1 MFKISIQ
8 FTDLLQNGIKKLE
21 LFHGKNSC
29 IRKNG
34 DNQIEI
40 PHYFR
45 AINPIESVKYGSC
58 KTISMSINLNEIV
71 WKLH

>member
-1 MFKISIQ
+1 MIKNFMQS
-8 FTDLLQNGIKKLE
+8 TDLVQNGIKKLE
-21 LFHGKNSC
+21 LLHGKNSC

-45 AINPIESVKYGSC
+45 AWTPIECFKYGSW